1 MKKYIVGIICVT
13 LIVLI
18 FIKFDFMKVKFNIS
32 EVYNND
38 KDKTVIHFIN
48 WEYFPQKL
56 FDDFSIKYP
65 NIKVEFEQYGIN
77 QYSNLQKTRILSSK
91 DIDVMGIM
99 NRDYSNFVDKGYLE
113 DITNEEF
120 LNNYNQESIVDLV
133 NITTN
138 SNNVFAVPFKS
149 KIYGVWYNKILF
161 DKYNLKVPKNYDDF
175 LDVCETFQSK
185 GINPMVLGCRDKNVS
200 SYIYYISIWDILN
213 KDPQWFEKLKS
224 GEVKWTNK
232 DMLDIFKKID
242 KFIKKGYLSK
252 KSISLTYQQAFSSF
266 VNGQAAMCI
275 MDDSSINMYEP
286 NIEKS
291 CDLGVF
297 PIPYIKLGESIKVP
311 GVKASSLIGIFSESK
326 YKREAKLLLTYLSD
340 VKTAQLYSDETL
352 SNCNI
357 DGISTINLKNDE
369 LWQPLRGL
377 SLIPPMTSALD
388 SDVEEELNLGA
399 NQLII
404 GSKSIGELLN
414 EIQKVQEEVNKKRI
428 KTK

>member
-13 LIVLI
+13 LVLI
-18 FIKFDFMKVKFNIS
+18 FIIFDFMKAKFNIS

-38 KDKTVIHFIN
+38 KDKTVIHFID
-48 WEYFPQKL
+48 WEYFPQKI

-77 QYSNLQKTRILSSK
+77 QYSNLQRTRILSSK

-113 DITNEEF
+113 DITNEDF
-120 LNNYNQESIVDLV
+120 LNNYNKESIKELL

-138 SNNVFAVPFKS
+138 SNRVFSVPYKS

-175 LDVCETFQSK
+175 LNVCETFQAK

-200 SYIYYISIWDILN
+200 SYIYYIRIWNILN
-213 KDPQWFEKLKS
+213 SNPQWFEKLKI
-224 GEVKWTNK
+224 GEVKWTDK
-232 DMLDIFKKID
+232 EMLDVFEKID
-242 KFIKKGYLSK
+242 EFIKSGYLSK

-266 VNGQAAMCI
+266 VSGQAAMCI

-297 PIPYIKLGESIKVP
+297 PIPYNKLGESIKVP
-311 GVKASSLIGIFSESK
+311 GLKASSLIGIFSESK
-326 YKREAKLLLTYLSD
+326 YKKEAKLLLTYLSD

-357 DGISTINLKNDE
+357 DGISTINLKHDD
-369 LWQPLRGL
+369 LWQPLRSL
-377 SLIPPMTSALD
+377 ILIPPMTSTLD
-388 SDVEEELNLGA
+388 TDVEEELNSRA

-404 GSKSIGELLN
+404 GSKDIGELLK
-414 EIQKVQEEVNKKRI
+414 EIHLYL
-428 KTK
+428 